1 MGVGVEGLLMP
12 LMPSR
17 GAAADRR
24 AETGRARALRWR
36 VVRPP
41 NAAAAVFFAA
51 IGAGALGGCAGSD
64 GIGTLLV
71 DPARY
76 AGYRCKDL
84 VGEWTSLTAQEKQL
98 RELINK
104 ADDGGAAGTVIGAV
118 AYRSDYETVLERQ
131 KVLQRTA
138 AQKNCALKPDYSSD
152 RTIR

>member
-1 MGVGVEGLLMP
+1 MRLMQ
-12 LMPSR
+12 SR
-17 GAAADRR
+17 GAAADW
-24 AETGRARALRWR
+24 AGTVRALLRR
-36 VVRPP
+36 IFRPP
-41 NAAAAVFFAA
+41 NAAAAVFFVA

-64 GIGTLLV
+64 GVGALLV

-76 AGYRCKDL
+76 AGYHCKDL

-104 ADDGGAAGTVIGAV
+104 ANEGGATGTVVGAV

-138 AQKNCALKPDYSSD
+138 AQQNCALKPVYSSD
-152 RTIR
+152 STIR